1 MSNAIELRGGGEVE
15 PQRLL
20 PVRSEP
26 ELQPAEDRLD
36 LRSLFVTLRR
46 RRGLILGVFAT
57 VMALAILVTALQT
70 PRYTA
75 VSQIVLN
82 ATEDRVAPGDAGQTK
97 APQSQDLADTEVE
110 VLRSRELAATV
121 AGALKLDLDPL
132 YNPNGPR
139 PSGPLRRIGESIG
152 LLAPKPPIRLSPEAV
167 RRAVVDRLLSGL
179 SIKRVGTTFAFNIAM
194 TSTQPEDAQRIA
206 NEYATQYTN
215 LYLNRKRESN
225 GEALSFLSKRL
236 EDLRNQA
243 QADTARV
250 QQYRIANNLLST
262 SGASLTEQEISSYNQ
277 QVAQA
282 RAQAVED
289 QARLSTARSQLRNGS
304 KGDDVGEAL
313 NSSVVSGLRAQ
324 RATVSA
330 RLASLEARYGAL
342 YPDVQ
347 KAKSELADVDA
358 QIAAEI
364 NRVISNL
371 EAKAKVSADRLAS
384 IQGTLGGARGQLA
397 SNNKA
402 MVGLDDLTRR
412 AEASQQLYDSYL
424 ARYKETGAQ
433 EGTERPESRITS
445 FADLPTAPTSPRVML
460 NLILALAVGGGLGV
474 AAAFVAEMMFSGLT
488 TALDVEQQLHIRC
501 LGSIPLLKSVLP
513 RGGAPIQSIL
523 DNPGSGF
530 AESFRSLRASIDY
543 AIDGR
548 RQVLMI
554 TSALP
559 REGKT
564 TTSTCLARMSGL
576 AGESVVLVDVDVR
589 QRGVSRLIRGADNR
603 PGLIEVLRGEAS
615 LDDALIHD
623 EDSGAFILPLSQAAS
638 DTGNLLIGAEM
649 DALIETLRA
658 RFSLVLLDAAPV
670 LPIADTRT
678 LAMKADTVV
687 MVARWRSTADHAIRA
702 ALRMLPHR
710 HVPIAGIV
718 LTQVDVRKQ
727 AKFGYGDGTFYYE
740 KYRHY
745 YA

>member
-1 MSNAIELRGGGEVE
+1 MSNAIEVRGGGEIE

-20 PVRSEP
+20 PVTTNSD
-26 ELQPAEDRLD
+26 AHANEDRLD
-36 LRSLFVTLRR
+36 LRSLLATLRR
-46 RRGLILGVFAT
+46 QRGLILAVIAI
-57 VMALAILVTALQT
+57 VLALAILVTALQT

-82 ATEDRVAPGDAGQTK
+82 ATEDNVAPGEVGQTK

-110 VLRSRELAATV
+110 VLRSRELASTV
-121 AGALKLDLDPL
+121 AGALKLDLDPNF
-132 YNPNGPR
+132 NPNGSR
-139 PSGPLRRIGESIG
+139 QGGRFRRIGEAIG
-152 LLAPKPPIRLSPEAV
+152 LLAPKPLVRLSPEAA
-167 RRAVVDRLLSGL
+167 RRAVVDQVLSGL
-179 SIKRVGTTFAFNIAM
+179 DVSRSGMTFAFNIAV
-194 TSTQPEDAQRIA
+194 TTTHPEDAQRIA

-215 LYLNRKRESN
+215 LYPSRKRESN
-225 GEALSFLSKRL
+225 AEALSFLSKRL
-236 EDLRNQA
+236 EELRNQA

-282 RAQAVED
+282 RTQAVED
-289 QARLSTARSQLRNGS
+289 QARLSTARAQLRSGS

-313 NSSVVSGLRAQ
+313 NSSVVSGLRGQ
-324 RATVSA
+324 RASVSA
-330 RLASLEARYGAL
+330 RLASLEARYGSL

-347 KAKSELADVDA
+347 KAKSELSDVDA

-364 NRVISNL
+364 QRVISNL
-371 EAKAKVSADRLAS
+371 EAKARVSAERLAS

-397 SNNKA
+397 TNNRA

-424 ARYKETGAQ
+424 ARYKQTGAQ

-445 FADLPTAPTSPRVML
+445 YADLPGAPTSPRVAL
-460 NLILALAVGGGLGV
+460 NLILALVVGTGLGI
-474 AAAFVAEMMFSGLT
+474 ASAFIAEMMFSGLT
-488 TALDVEQQLHIRC
+488 TALDVEQRLHIRC

-513 RGGAPIQSIL
+513 KGGAPIQSVL
-523 DNPGSGF
+523 DNPMSGF
-530 AESFRSLRASIDY
+530 AESFRGLRTSINY
-543 AIDGR
+543 AVDGP
-548 RQVLMI
+548 RQLLMI

-564 TTSTCLARMSGL
+564 TTSTCLARMSAL
-576 AGESVVLVDVDVR
+576 AGERVVLVDVDVR
-589 QRGVSRLIRGADNR
+589 QHGVSRLIRGADDR
-603 PGLIEVLRGEAS
+603 VGLIEVLRGEAP
-615 LDDALIHD
+615 LDAALIHD
-623 EDSGAFILPLSQAAS
+623 ADSGAYILPLSQPS
-638 DTGNLLIGAEM
+638 RDVGNLLIGTEM
-649 DALIETLRA
+649 DALIATLRG
-658 RFSLVLLDAAPV
+658 RFDLILFDAAPI

-678 LAMKADTVV
+678 LATKADAVV

-727 AKFGYGDGTFYYE
+727 AKFGFGDGTFYYK
-740 KYRHY
+740 KYQHY